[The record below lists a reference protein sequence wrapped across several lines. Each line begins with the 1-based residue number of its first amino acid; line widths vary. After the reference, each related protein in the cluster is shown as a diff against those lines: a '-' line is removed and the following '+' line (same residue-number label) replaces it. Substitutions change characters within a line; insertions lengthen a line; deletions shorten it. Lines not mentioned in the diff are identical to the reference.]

1 MSVTCSIFM
10 FPPRP
15 HDESA
20 GDRQSDHHGTV
31 LEPHGWAER
40 ESEGPNIAKPIDFGV
55 CLTNYGDVTSPAAS
69 IGTARLAEELGY
81 ASVWTSDH
89 VLVPPEFG
97 SRFGEGFLD
106 PFICLAYAAAETTR
120 VKLGTTVVVVP
131 LRSPFTQARLLAT
144 LDYLSG
150 GRVIFGIGVGW
161 DREEFEALGISF
173 AERGP
178 MTDEYVAIMRELWT
192 AGSPRFAG
200 RYHTFSG
207 AAFEPKPVQNP
218 IPIWVGGYG
227 PAAVRRAVRLRAPW
241 HPSGLSPEK
250 ISDMLTYMRSITRDP
265 VPLTYRMYL
274 RPKDVRPQ
282 PMRSAQTGF
291 EGDRQETIEY
301 IRRFLSQPITH
312 LVFEFVVSCAED
324 LRSCFRYLREEVLP
338 AL

>member
-1 MSVTCSIFM
+1 MA
-10 FPPRP
+10 
-15 HDESA
+15 SA
-20 GDRQSDHHGTV
+20 
-31 LEPHGWAER
+31 
-40 ESEGPNIAKPIDFGV
+40 IDFGV

-89 VLVPPEFG
+89 ILVPPEFG
-97 SRFGEGFLD
+97 SRYGDEFLD

-120 VKLGTTVVVVP
+120 VRLGTTVVVVP
-131 LRSPFTQARLLAT
+131 LRSPFAQAKLLST

-161 DREEFEALGISF
+161 DREEFEALQVPF
-173 AERGP
+173 AERGA
-178 MTDEYVAIMRELWT
+178 MTDEYVAIMQELWT
-192 AGSPRFAG
+192 SPSPRFAG
-200 RYHTFSG
+200 RYHTFAG
-207 AAFEPKPVQNP
+207 AAFEPKPIQRS

-227 PAAVRRAVRLRAPW
+227 PASVRRAVRLRAPW

-250 ISDMLTYMRSITRDP
+250 VAEMLAFMRSITAEP

-274 RPKDVRPQ
+274 RPRDIRPQ

-291 EGDRQETIEY
+291 EGDRRETIEH
-301 IRRFLSQPITH
+301 IRRYLSLPITH

-324 LRSCFRYLREEVLP
+324 LRSCFRYVSQEVLP

>member
-1 MSVTCSIFM
+1 MA
-10 FPPRP
+10 
-15 HDESA
+15 SA
-20 GDRQSDHHGTV
+20 
-31 LEPHGWAER
+31 
-40 ESEGPNIAKPIDFGV
+40 IDFGV

-89 VLVPPEFG
+89 ILVPPEFG
-97 SRFGEGFLD
+97 SRYGDEFLD

-120 VKLGTTVVVVP
+120 VRLGTTVVVVP
-131 LRSPFTQARLLAT
+131 LRSPFAQAKLLST

-161 DREEFEALGISF
+161 DREEFEALGVPF
-173 AERGP
+173 AERGA
-178 MTDEYVAIMRELWT
+178 MTDEYVAIMQELWT
-192 AGSPRFAG
+192 APSPRFAG
-200 RYHTFSG
+200 RYHAFAG
-207 AAFEPKPVQNP
+207 AAFEPKPIQRS

-227 PAAVRRAVRLRAPW
+227 PASVRRAVRLRAPW

-250 ISDMLTYMRSITRDP
+250 VAEMLTFMRSITAEP

-274 RPKDVRPQ
+274 RPRDIRPQ

-291 EGDRQETIEY
+291 EGDRRETIEH
-301 IRRFLSQPITH
+301 IRRYLSLPITH

-324 LRSCFRYLREEVLP
+324 LRSCFRYVWQEVLP